1 MFITY
6 ADIKHKLQPP
16 LDCSKEGDLRG
27 RSFHN
32 CLIVNFKNTDFTGCV
47 LYHCFPRG
55 FAGAIEIRPAQS
67 EEDVTLRGADLT
79 RADLNQV
86 NLQGADLQ
94 GADLRSANLRFANL
108 GFANFYKANFY
119 KANLQGADLQG
130 ADLQGANL
138 EGADLGFANLE
149 GANLYKTNLQGANLY
164 GADLQGANLEGAEHN
179 SKTTF
184 DGSSITQ
191 EQLDSMTFVEDEDD

>member
-47 LYHCFPRG
+47 LYHCFPSG
-55 FAGAIEIRPAQS
+55 FADAIEIRPAQS
-67 EEDVTLRGADLT
+67 EEDV
-79 RADLNQV
+79 
-86 NLQGADLQ
+86 
-94 GADLRSANLRFANL
+94 NLR
-108 GFANFYKANFY
+108 
-119 KANLQGADLQG
+119 G

-138 EGADLGFANLE
+138 YGTDLRRA
-149 GANLYKTNLQGANLY
+149 NLQGVDLT
-164 GADLQGANLEGAEHN
+164 GVDLIWADLRGAKHN
-179 SKTTF
+179 SETNF
-184 DGSSITQ
+184 IGSNISQ
-191 EQLDSMTFVEDEDD
+191 EQRNSMNFVEDEDD